1 MFIRMHSKL
10 IQQLYFEEQKLSIR
24 WLFYQSL
31 LFLSNKKNASR
42 IFEYQ
47 RYIFF
52 RYGKE
57 NRLFIK
63 TLEMKIIIE

>member
-31 LFLSNKKNASR
+31 LFLSNKKIQVEFSNIND
-42 IFEYQ
+42 IFSFDTE
-47 RYIFF
+47 
-52 RYGKE
+52 K
-57 NRLFIK
+57 K
-63 TLEMKIIIE
+63 TDYLLKPSK

>member
-1 MFIRMHSKL
+1 MHSKL

-31 LFLSNKKNASR
+31 LFLSNEKNTSR

-47 RYIFF
+47 GYIFF